1 MCIVWFSS
9 VKYTKYK
16 FTTATSTPLS
26 LKISSKDK
34 VFLCVFVGGD
44 LNSRTMDIFPTIS
57 NEDDLYE
64 HAQERLNITG
74 AQRTWYL
81 MVMDNYC

>member
-1 MCIVWFSS
+1 
-9 VKYTKYK
+9 
-16 FTTATSTPLS
+16 
-26 LKISSKDK
+26 
-34 VFLCVFVGGD
+34 
-44 LNSRTMDIFPTIS
+44 MDIFPTIS

-81 MVMDNYC
+81 MVMTVCTSGNSRHVEGHKIMAREDTVIGSKIIFDFCPGL